1 MSRARLPDR
10 FLWGAATAAHQVEG
24 DNRLSDCWALE
35 HASPSLFKE
44 PSGDA
49 VDQYNRFGEDLRLLA
64 DLGLNAYRFG
74 VEWAR
79 IEPAPGKVSK
89 AALDHYSRCVSL
101 CRDLGI
107 APVVTFHH
115 FTQPLWMARLGGMGS
130 DEFPSRFA
138 EYCGRAASALDG
150 VALACTLNELNL
162 PLLAGSYF
170 QDRAPQASR
179 EAAEAALGGPLS
191 AFFLFSGETVLS
203 GGLEAHRQARAA
215 IRAVRPE
222 WPVGMTLAIS
232 EEEAEPGA
240 DAVRAE
246 RLKTGYLPF
255 LAAAADDDF
264 IGVQTYSRTLS
275 RADGS
280 RGAARGATL
289 TTMGWEDRPEALGA
303 VCRWVSQV
311 CDRPIYVTE
320 NGYPGPDDA
329 RRSEFIATAIAGM
342 QAAMAGGGDVRGYF
356 YWSLLDN
363 FEWLF
368 GYDQKFGL
376 IEVQRSTQDRRIKPS
391 ANTYSSI
398 VAEYA

>member
-1 MSRARLPDR
+1 MSGARLPDR

-35 HASPSLFKE
+35 HATPSLFRE

-49 VDQYNRFGEDLRLLA
+49 ADQYHRFAEDLRLLA

-79 IEPAPGKVSK
+79 VEPKPGEVSN
-89 AALDHYSRCVSL
+89 AALDHYAQCVAL

-138 EYCGRAASALDG
+138 EYCGRVASTLDG

-179 EAAEAALGGPLS
+179 EAAETALGAPLS
-191 AFFLFSGETVLS
+191 SFFLFSGEAVLT

-215 IRAVRPE
+215 IRSVRPE
-222 WPVGMTLAIS
+222 LPVGMTLAIS
-232 EEEAEPGA
+232 EEDAEPGA
-240 DAVRAE
+240 EAVRAE

-255 LAAAADDDF
+255 LAAVADDDF
-264 IGVQTYSRTLS
+264 VGVQTYSRTVS

-280 RGAARGATL
+280 RGAVRDATL

-303 VCRWVSQV
+303 VCRWVSEV
-311 CDRPIYVTE
+311 CTRPIYVTE
-320 NGYPGPDDA
+320 NGYPGTNDP
-329 RRSEFIATAIAGM
+329 RRSEFITAAIAGM
-342 QAAMAGGGDVRGYF
+342 KAAMDDGADVRGYF

-363 FEWLF
+363 FEWMF

-376 IEVQRSTQDRRIKPS
+376 IEVNRSTQVRRVKPS
-391 ANTYSSI
+391 AEIYSSI